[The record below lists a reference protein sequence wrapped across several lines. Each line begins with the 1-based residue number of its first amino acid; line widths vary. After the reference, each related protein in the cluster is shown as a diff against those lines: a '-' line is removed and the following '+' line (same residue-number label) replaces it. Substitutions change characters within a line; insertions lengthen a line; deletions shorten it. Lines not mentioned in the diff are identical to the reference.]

1 MDFLA
6 LILQLILDTSASWVR
21 MFIALGL
28 SILISVV
35 VGIYA
40 AISPRAEKVILPVV
54 DVLQTI
60 PILAF
65 FPFALYIFVIL
76 LPGYIGINA
85 AVIFLIITSMV
96 WNIIFGVYEA
106 IKTMPSEF
114 LEVSDLYHFN
124 RIERLR
130 KIYIPAAL
138 PRIVEQS
145 ILSWS
150 IGLFYLV
157 TSEIFS
163 VGVSQDKVTY
173 GIGVAFAS
181 LAYQGVVPYLTG
193 IVIFVSFVIAT
204 RFLFFRP
211 LENYSTRYMKQ
222 QAKAQPTTQGYESAV
237 LKWVARKI
245 PKAPAILSSNRIVTG
260 RAHVSHI
267 ANPPVLRNPKLLYY
281 TVLAA
286 MIVVAL
292 YVFIS
297 NPIFFVYE
305 AEVLPA
311 LVSSFVRVWLAFL
324 VMVLISV
331 PVCVYLI
338 FRSKQGS
345 KYMLFFQIIASV
357 PATILL
363 PAIAVTLKNGELVAF
378 VVFLLSGIWY
388 VIFSMMASTRTL
400 PSSVFEVKEI
410 FGVKGKNAWK
420 NIYLKAILPG
430 LVTGAL
436 TGIAAE
442 WNASIVAEYFTTSGV
457 TGTTNIISSVGVGMG
472 KLLDLA
478 LAPGGQGLGLM
489 ALALLNLVVMILL
502 INTFVWKRFYKQIS
516 KVYGS

>member
-6 LILQLILDTSASWVR
+6 LVLLLILDASASWAR
-21 MFIALGL
+21 MFVALGI
-28 SILISVV
+28 SILISIVIGV
-35 VGIYA
+35 YA
-40 AISPRAEKVILPVV
+40 AISPRAEKLILPVV

-65 FPFALYIFVIL
+65 FPFALYIFVVF

-85 AVIFLIITSMV
+85 AVVFLIITSMV
-96 WNIIFGVYEA
+96 WNIILGVYES
-106 IKTMPSEF
+106 IRTLPKEF
-114 LEVSDLYHFN
+114 LEVSDLYHFD

-163 VGVSQDKVTY
+163 VGISQDRVGY

-181 LAYQGVVPYLTG
+181 LAYQGALPYLTG
-193 IVIFVSFVIAT
+193 IVVFICFVVAT

-211 LENYSTRYMKQ
+211 LENYSTRYMRQ
-222 QAKAQPTTQGYESAV
+222 QAKVQPTAQGYERAV
-237 LKWVARKI
+237 LNWVSRKI
-245 PKAPAILSSNRIVTG
+245 PKAPVILSANRIVRG
-260 RAHVSHI
+260 RKHVSHI
-267 ANPPVLRNPKLLYY
+267 SASADRPNLRPLYY
-281 TVLAA
+281 ALLAIVAVAVLYLFA
-286 MIVVAL
+286 
-292 YVFIS
+292 S
-297 NPIFFVYE
+297 NPSLLGYE

-311 LVSSFVRVWLAFL
+311 LAASFARVWFAFL
-324 VMVLISV
+324 FMILISV

-338 FRSKQGS
+338 FSSKQGS
-345 KYMLFFQIIASV
+345 KYMLLFQVIASI

-363 PAIAVTLKNGELVAF
+363 PAIAVTLKSGELVAF
-378 VVFLLSGIWY
+378 VVFLLSGVWY
-388 VIFSMMASTRTL
+388 IIFSIMASTRTL
-400 PSSVFEVKEI
+400 PSSIFEVQKI
-410 FGVKGKNAWK
+410 FGVKGRNAWK
-420 NIYLKAILPG
+420 NIYIKAIIPG
-430 LVTGAL
+430 LITGAI

-457 TGTTNIISSVGVGMG
+457 TGTTNVVSSVGIGIG
-472 KLLDLA
+472 KLLDLS

-489 ALALLNLVVMILL
+489 IIALLNLVVMILL
-502 INTFVWKRFYKQIS
+502 INTFVWKRFYRQIS
-516 KVYGS
+516 KVYGG